1 MFSSFWVSIPL
12 SETEI
17 DHVYYILLFAMT
29 NQEVIGL
36 HVSVNKMIVVEEL
49 EALYH
54 LIGQHHGR
62 LNGEFSF
69 AVVEQILQAG
79 AQKVH
84 NHRIVVAFNS
94 EPVDRRDT
102 S

>member
-12 SETEI
+12 GETEI

-54 LIGQHHGR
+54 LIGQHHGG

-69 AVVEQILQAG
+69 AVVEQILQAW